1 MLNWSK
7 TYCNIYPNK
16 CTGLHSNTTVVQNIN
31 WAILEMPRQQQ
42 ENVFCRKRSPSE
54 WCRRAGHLCLLILC
68 ERDYRCDTF
77 GLGEEHL
84 HKVWR
89 EVSRRKTRLM
99 NRGKRSSNLTKP
111 GSGNSTQGRRRR
123 TGLLQCDMMCR
134 HHSWSDLWM
143 KTAKLALDVPCWGLP
158 RAGLEGDALTPPPD
172 FPCA

>member
-16 CTGLHSNTTVVQNIN
+16 CTGVHSNTTVVQNIN
-31 WAILEMPRQQQ
+31 WAILEMP
-42 ENVFCRKRSPSE
+42 NNNKRMSSAGSAVHLSGVGG
-54 WCRRAGHLCLLILC
+54 RRGGHLCLLILC

-111 GSGNSTQGRRRR
+111 EVGIQLRVGGGERDYFNVTWCAGITLGPICEWKQRNSR
-123 TGLLQCDMMCR
+123 LMCR
-134 HHSWSDLWM
+134 AEVSPVRGWKETL
-143 KTAKLALDVPCWGLP
+143 
-158 RAGLEGDALTPPPD
+158 
-172 FPCA
+172 